1 MPVRDDK
8 SFEALA
14 LPHAEA
20 IYRFA
25 RRLTRDEHEAE
36 DLVQEAYLKAYKAFG
51 RFEER
56 EFGVRPWL
64 LKILYNAF
72 LNRQVRAKRTPVA
85 ADQQAL
91 DQIHADSGDLG
102 SESPPE
108 LDYERVD
115 EEVKRAIDALP
126 VEFRSVLLLWA
137 SMEMSYQEIAD
148 TLSVPIGTV
157 MSRLHRG
164 RQQVIRSLSNFA
176 KEQRL
181 TPASRSDE

>member
-1 MPVRDDK
+1 MPEKDDK

-20 IYRFA
+20 VFRFA
-25 RRLTRDEHEAE
+25 RRLTRDDHEAE
-36 DLVQEAYLKAYKAFG
+36 DLVQETYLKAFKAFA

-56 EFGVRPWL
+56 QFGVKPWL

-72 LNRQVRAKRTPVA
+72 LNRQVRLKRSPVA
-85 ADQQAL
+85 TDQQAL
-91 DQIHADSGDLG
+91 DQIHSNASDSAV
-102 SESPPE
+102 ESPPE

-115 EEVKRAIDALP
+115 EEVKHAIDALP
-126 VEFRSVLLLWA
+126 LEFRAVLLLWA

-164 RQQVIRSLSNFA
+164 RQQLIRGLREYA
-176 KEQRL
+176 REQRL
-181 TPASRSDE
+181 NPASRIDE